1 MSIRKPENGRL
12 NNRINHQIGCWLS
25 KLAAISLNFGLI
37 VPSWDSERQ
46 SVNINGSLLCYAVRG
61 LVLWARL
68 IILYSTLSYL
78 ILWRIILLTSLIAAS
93 TLLVSLQAQAASD
106 PQQAEAQSIEESAT
120 ENGGDQEATPEPKA
134 EEANDENRVIC
145 RRTQVIGSKF
155 TKRICG
161 TQAEWEE
168 LARKGQISTAEFQ
181 AKGAGIRQ
189 AGN

>member
-1 MSIRKPENGRL
+1 M
-12 NNRINHQIGCWLS
+12 
-25 KLAAISLNFGLI
+25 
-37 VPSWDSERQ
+37 
-46 SVNINGSLLCYAVRG
+46 
-61 LVLWARL
+61 
-68 IILYSTLSYL
+68 
-78 ILWRIILLTSLIAAS
+78 LTSLIAAS

-106 PQQAEAQSIEESAT
+106 PQQAEAQTIEQSAT
-120 ENGGDQEATPEPKA
+120 ENGGEPEATPEPKA

-155 TKRICG
+155 SKRICG
-161 TQAEWEE
+161 TQAEWDE